1 MEIIF
6 VFSLFFSLFLSRSL
20 SSDGVHVTLLIDRLK
35 VLGVC
40 DSLA

>member
-6 VFSLFFSLFLSRSL
+6 VFSLFFSL
-20 SSDGVHVTLLIDRLK
+20 SSDGVYVTLLIDRLK

-40 DSLA
+40 GSLA

>member
-6 VFSLFFSLFLSRSL
+6 VFSLFLSFSLSL
-20 SSDGVHVTLLIDRLK
+20 ARARDGVHATLLIDRLK

-40 DSLA
+40 GSLA